1 MSLARRLSLLF
12 ALSGIM
18 AAVAMG
24 GGFQL
29 NEHGARAMAQAGAFA
44 ARASD
49 ASAMYFNPAGLAFQD
64 MTSFYGGVTAII
76 PTVSFYGPLQ
86 NNTNAKTEAPAQFFS
101 PINFYLAYP
110 ALDRVHMGISVNNPF
125 GLGSEW
131 PDSWVGRY
139 ITTKVSLQTFFCNY
153 SLSYKITDDLSVGA
167 GFSYVLGAVTLD
179 RAVAIPL
186 QPAGNGP
193 EPRVHLDLSGTGAGW
208 NVGVLYKVTP
218 EISVGA
224 TYRSFVVMDATGT
237 AAFNPDYAPL
247 HLPQGGVSASLKLP
261 ATGYLGVA
269 YKVNEDIEVEAD
281 YQYIG
286 WSSYNQLV
294 FHFQAD
300 GSSVVQPKNYKDTYI
315 LRIGGEYKWNDDLR
329 LRAGYYYDHTPVD
342 AAYVDPLLP
351 DANRNGLNLGL
362 GYNIT
367 KHFNVDVAYLLI
379 LFQERKAENTVINFD
394 GTYHTRVNLI
404 GVDLGYT
411 F

>member
-1 MSLARRLSLLF
+1 MSLARRLSLLC

-18 AAVAMG
+18 AVGALG

-44 ARASD
+44 ARATD

-64 MTSFYGGVTAII
+64 RPSFYGGLTAII
-76 PTVSFYGPLQ
+76 PTTSFYGPLQ
-86 NNTNAKTEAPAQFFS
+86 ENTNMKTEAPAQFFT
-101 PINFYLAYP
+101 PINFYFAYP
-110 ALDRVHMGISVNNPF
+110 ALEDLHMGVSVNNPF

-131 PDSWVGRY
+131 PDNWVGRY
-139 ITTKVSLQTFFCNY
+139 ITTKVNLQTFFFNY
-153 SLSYKITDDLSVGA
+153 SLAYKVMDNLSVAG

-179 RAVAIPL
+179 RAVPIPL
-186 QPAGNGP
+186 QPAGNAGDP
-193 EPRVHLDLSGTGAGW
+193 YVHLDLSGTGAGW
-208 NVGVLYKVTP
+208 NVGVLYKMTP
-218 EISVGA
+218 DISIGA
-224 TYRSFVVMDATGT
+224 SYRSSVAIDANGT
-237 AAFNPDYAPL
+237 SAFDPNYAPL
-247 HLPQGGVSASLKLP
+247 HLPQGGVSVSLKLP

-269 YKVNEDIEVEAD
+269 YKVNDDIEVEAD

-294 FHFQAD
+294 FKFQAD
-300 GSSVVQPKNYKDTYI
+300 GSTVTQPKNYNNTYI
-315 LRIGGEYKWNDDLR
+315 LRLGGEYKYNDDLR
-329 LRAGYYYDHTPVD
+329 LRAGYYYDHSPVD

-351 DANRNGLNLGL
+351 DANRSGLNIGF

-367 KHFNVDVAYLLI
+367 KQFNVDVAYLFI
-379 LFQERKAENTVINFD
+379 LFNERKAENTVIDFD